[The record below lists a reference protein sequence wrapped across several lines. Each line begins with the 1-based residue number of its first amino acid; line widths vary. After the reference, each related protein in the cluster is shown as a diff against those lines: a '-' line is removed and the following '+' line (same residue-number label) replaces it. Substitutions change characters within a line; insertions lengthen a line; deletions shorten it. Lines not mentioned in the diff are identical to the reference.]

1 MILPYVIKSA
11 MALAL
16 LYTCIIPLLTKETFH
31 RLNRILILGCLIMS
45 FAIPLVHF
53 TGGTNPTV
61 EMVRQTVQLPEVLIN
76 GEASEQSI
84 WSWADI
90 MICIYIIGVV
100 AIFFM
105 TVVQTVR
112 LTKQLRQCEHITDN
126 RGNTI
131 VLTDCATSSF
141 CLFHYIV
148 MSRDDYANNCS
159 FILTHEQEHIRL
171 GHCIDLII
179 LQVAT
184 IIQWFNPF
192 VWLIGKNLKAIHE
205 FEVDEAV
212 LNKGIDATQYQK
224 FLVVKAVGNRLQP
237 FANNLNKESLK
248 RRIIMMNKKKSNR
261 WMMLKALFII
271 PVATLALS
279 VFASNTGT
287 MTREAVHTADTLP
300 TANLQTQQTA
310 TKVSAVV
317 EEMPKFK
324 GGELAMMEFL
334 MKNMK
339 YPQSAVKA
347 KLQGKGY
354 CRICCWK
361 RRNYQRRTHRKVSRS
376 CCARRRG
383 YACGEIYAGVGTRQT
398 KGQAC
403 KCKVQCADNFQT
415 KIIEDGVSIVKNMRN
430 MTIYMRV

>member
-16 LYTCIIPLLTKETFH
+16 LYTCIIPLLEKETFH
-31 RLNRILILGCLIMS
+31 RLNRFLILGCLIMS

-76 GEASEQSI
+76 GDASEQSI
-84 WSWADI
+84 WSWADT

-100 AIFFM
+100 SLFFM

-131 VLTDCATSSF
+131 VLTDCATSPF

-148 MSRDDYANNCS
+148 MSRDDYANNRS

-248 RRIIMMNKKKSNR
+248 RRIIMMNQKRSNR
-261 WMMLKALFII
+261 WMMLKALLVI
-271 PVATLALS
+271 PVATLAVS
-279 VFASNTGT
+279 VFANGKNVS
-287 MTREAVHTADTLP
+287 ETAKEP
-300 TANLQTQQTA
+300 HPQTTTQTKIHDA
-310 TKVSAVV
+310 V
-317 EEMPKFK
+317 EEMPEFN
-324 GGELAMMEFL
+324 GGQLAMMEFL
-334 MKNMK
+334 MNNMK
-339 YPQSAVKA
+339 YPQAAVKA
-347 KLQGKGY
+347 KQQGKAVVGFVI
-354 CRICCWK
+354 RKDGTVSDVHITKSAGHAVLDEEAIRVVKAMPAWK
-361 RRNYQRRTHRKVSRS
+361 PGKQK
-376 CCARRRG
+376 
-383 YACGEIYAGVGTRQT
+383 GEPV
-398 KGQAC
+398 
-403 KCKVQCADNFQT
+403 N
-415 KIIEDGVSIVKNMRN
+415 VKYSVPI
-430 MTIYMRV
+430 TFKLK

>member
-16 LYTCIIPLLTKETFH
+16 LYTCIIPLLEKETFH

-61 EMVRQTVQLPEVLIN
+61 DMVRQAVQLPEVLID
-76 GEASEQSI
+76 GDAKEQSV

-90 MICIYIIGVV
+90 MTCIYIIGVV
-100 AIFFM
+100 AIFTM

-112 LTKQLRQCEHITDN
+112 LTRQLRQCEHITDN
-126 RGNTI
+126 RGNTV
-131 VLTDCATSSF
+131 VLTDCATSPF

-148 MSRDDYANNCS
+148 MSRDDYANNRS
-159 FILTHEQEHIRL
+159 YILTHEQEHIRL

-224 FLVVKAVGNRLQP
+224 FLVIKAVGNRLQP

-248 RRIIMMNKKKSNR
+248 RRIIMMNQKKSNR
-261 WMMLKALFII
+261 WMMLKALFVI
-271 PVATLALS
+271 PVATLAVS
-279 VFASNTGT
+279 VFANTSDMSN
-287 MTREAVHTADTLP
+287 MANAVST
-300 TANLQTQQTA
+300 TANTLSTTNMQTKQSD
-310 TKVSAVV
+310 KKIFRVV

-324 GGELAMMEFL
+324 GGDAKLMEFL
-334 MKNMK
+334 MMNMK
-339 YPQSAVKA
+339 YPESAIKA
-347 KLQGKGY
+347 KQQGRAIVGFVVGKDGTVSDVYIEKSTGY
-354 CRICCWK
+354 D
-361 RRNYQRRTHRKVSRS
+361 VL
-376 CCARRRG
+376 
-383 YACGEIYAGVGTRQT
+383 
-398 KGQAC
+398 
-403 KCKVQCADNFQT
+403 DN
-415 KIIEDGVSIVKNMRN
+415 EA
-430 MTIYMRV
+430 MRVVKSMPAWEPGKQKGKPVNVKYFVPITFSQK

>member
-16 LYTCIIPLLTKETFH
+16 LYTCIIPLLEKETFH

-45 FAIPLVHF
+45 FTIPLVHL

-61 EMVRQTVQLPEVLIN
+61 DMVRQAVQLPEVLIN
-76 GEASEQSI
+76 GNAKEQSV

-90 MICIYIIGVV
+90 MTYIYIIGVV
-100 AIFFM
+100 AIFLM

-112 LTKQLRQCEHITDN
+112 LTRQLRQCEHITDN

-131 VLTDCATSSF
+131 VLTDCATSPF

-148 MSRDDYANNCS
+148 MSRDDYANNRNY
-159 FILTHEQEHIRL
+159 ILTHEQEHIRL
-171 GHCIDLII
+171 GHCIDLVV

-212 LNKGIDATQYQK
+212 LNKGIDATQYQQ
-224 FLVVKAVGNRLQP
+224 FLVIKAVGNRLQP

-248 RRIIMMNKKKSNR
+248 RRIIMMNQKKSNR

-271 PVATLALS
+271 PVATLAVS
-279 VFASNTGT
+279 VFASTTDMSCMAKAVNT
-287 MTREAVHTADTLP
+287 
-300 TANLQTQQTA
+300 TANSISTNNMQTKQSDKKTF
-310 TKVSAVV
+310 TVV
-317 EEMPKFK
+317 EEMPEFK
-324 GGELAMMEFL
+324 GGVSAMMEFL
-334 MKNMK
+334 SMNMK
-339 YPQSAVKA
+339 YPQAAVKA
-347 KLQGKGY
+347 KLQGRAVVGFVVRKGG
-354 CRICCWK
+354 
-361 RRNYQRRTHRKVSRS
+361 TVSDVHITKS
-376 CCARRRG
+376 AG
-383 YACGEIYAGVGTRQT
+383 YAVLDEEA
-398 KGQAC
+398 
-403 KCKVQCADNFQT
+403 
-415 KIIEDGVSIVKNMRN
+415 
-430 MTIYMRV
+430 MRVVKAMPEWEPGKQKGKPVNVKYFVPITFRLK

>member
-1 MILPYVIKSA
+1 MILPYIIKSA

-16 LYTCIIPLLTKETFH
+16 LYACIVPLLEKETFH

-61 EMVRQTVQLPEVLIN
+61 DMVRQAVLLPEVLIN
-76 GEASEQSI
+76 GNANEQSV

-90 MICIYIIGVV
+90 IVCIYTLGVV
-100 AIFFM
+100 AIFTM

-131 VLTDCATSSF
+131 VLTDCATSPF

-148 MSRDDYANNCS
+148 MSRDDYANNRS

-171 GHCIDLII
+171 RHYIDLII
-179 LQVAT
+179 LQFAT

-248 RRIIMMNKKKSNR
+248 RRIIMMNQKRSNR
-261 WMMLKALFII
+261 WMMLKALLVI
-271 PVATLALS
+271 PVATLAVS
-279 VFASNTGT
+279 VFANGT
-287 MTREAVHTADTLP
+287 NASETPKEPHP
-300 TANLQTQQTA
+300 QTTTQTKIHDA
-310 TKVSAVV
+310 V
-317 EEMPKFK
+317 EEMPEFN
-324 GGELAMMEFL
+324 GGQMAMMEFL
-334 MKNMK
+334 MNNMK
-339 YPQSAVKA
+339 YPQAAVKA
-347 KLQGKGY
+347 KQQGKAIVGFVV
-354 CRICCWK
+354 RKDGTVSDVHITKSEGHAVLDEEAIRVVKAMPAWK
-361 RRNYQRRTHRKVSRS
+361 PGKQK
-376 CCARRRG
+376 
-383 YACGEIYAGVGTRQT
+383 GEPV
-398 KGQAC
+398 
-403 KCKVQCADNFQT
+403 N
-415 KIIEDGVSIVKNMRN
+415 VKYSVPI
-430 MTIYMRV
+430 TFKLK

>member
-16 LYTCIIPLLTKETFH
+16 LYTCIIPLLEKETFH

-61 EMVRQTVQLPEVLIN
+61 DMVRQTVQLPEVLIN
-76 GEASEQSI
+76 GDASEQSI

-131 VLTDCATSSF
+131 VLTDCATSPF

-148 MSRDDYANNCS
+148 MSRDDYANNRS

-212 LNKGIDATQYQK
+212 LNKGIDATQYQQ
-224 FLVVKAVGNRLQP
+224 FLVIKAVGYRLQP

-248 RRIIMMNKKKSNR
+248 RRIIMMNQKKSSR
-261 WMMLKALFII
+261 WMMLKALFVI
-271 PVATLALS
+271 PVATLAVS
-279 VFASNTGT
+279 VFANTSDMSSMAKAANT
-287 MTREAVHTADTLP
+287 
-300 TANLQTQQTA
+300 TANSISTNNMQTKQSDIKSSD
-310 TKVSAVV
+310 KVEV
-317 EEMPKFK
+317 MPEFK
-324 GGELAMMEFL
+324 GGNKAMMEFL
-334 MKNMK
+334 MMNMK
-339 YPQSAVKA
+339 YPESAVKA
-347 KLQGKGY
+347 KQQGKAVVGFVV
-354 CRICCWK
+354 K
-361 RRNYQRRTHRKVSRS
+361 KDGTVSDV
-376 CCARRRG
+376 
-383 YACGEIYAGVGTRQT
+383 Y
-398 KGQAC
+398 
-403 KCKVQCADNFQT
+403 
-415 KIIEDGVSIVKNMRN
+415 IVKSTGYDVLDNEA
-430 MTIYMRV
+430 MRVVKSMPAWEPGKQKGKPVDVKYFVPITFSQK

>member
-1 MILPYVIKSA
+1 

-16 LYTCIIPLLTKETFH
+16 LYTCIIPLLEKETFH

-61 EMVRQTVQLPEVLIN
+61 DMVRQAVQLPEVLIN
-76 GEASEQSI
+76 GDAKEQSV

-90 MICIYIIGVV
+90 MTYIYIIGAV
-100 AIFFM
+100 AIFTM

-131 VLTDCATSSF
+131 VLTDCATSPF

-148 MSRDDYANNCS
+148 MSRDDYANNRNY
-159 FILTHEQEHIRL
+159 ILTHEQEHIRL
-171 GHCIDLII
+171 GHCIDLVI

-224 FLVVKAVGNRLQP
+224 FLVIKAVGNRLQP

-248 RRIIMMNKKKSNR
+248 RRIIMMNQKKSNR

-271 PVATLALS
+271 PVATLAVS
-279 VFASNTGT
+279 VFASTTDMSSMAKAVNT
-287 MTREAVHTADTLP
+287 
-300 TANLQTQQTA
+300 TANSISTNNMQTKQSDKKTF
-310 TKVSAVV
+310 TVV
-317 EEMPKFK
+317 EEMPEFK
-324 GGELAMMEFL
+324 GGVSAMMEFL
-334 MKNMK
+334 SMNMK
-339 YPQSAVKA
+339 YPQAAVKA
-347 KLQGKGY
+347 KLQGRAVVGFVV
-354 CRICCWK
+354 
-361 RRNYQRRTHRKVSRS
+361 RKDGTVSDVHITKS
-376 CCARRRG
+376 AG
-383 YACGEIYAGVGTRQT
+383 YAVLDEEA
-398 KGQAC
+398 
-403 KCKVQCADNFQT
+403 
-415 KIIEDGVSIVKNMRN
+415 
-430 MTIYMRV
+430 MRVVKAMPAWEPGKQKGKPVNVKYNVPITFRLK

>member
-1 MILPYVIKSA
+1 

-16 LYTCIIPLLTKETFH
+16 LYACIIPLLEKETFH

-61 EMVRQTVQLPEVLIN
+61 DMVRQAVQLPEVLIT
-76 GEASEQSI
+76 GDASEQSV

-90 MICIYIIGVV
+90 MTCIYIIGVV
-100 AIFFM
+100 AIFLM

-112 LTKQLRQCEHITDN
+112 LTRQLRQCEHITDN

-131 VLTDCATSSF
+131 VLTDCATSPF

-148 MSRDDYANNCS
+148 MSRDDYANNRNY
-159 FILTHEQEHIRL
+159 ILTHEQEHIRL
-171 GHCIDLII
+171 RHCIDLVI

-224 FLVVKAVGNRLQP
+224 FLVIKAVGNRLQP

-248 RRIIMMNKKKSNR
+248 RRIIMMNQKKSNR
-261 WMMLKALFII
+261 WMMLKALFVI
-271 PVATLALS
+271 PVATLAVS
-279 VFASNTGT
+279 VFANTSDMSN
-287 MTREAVHTADTLP
+287 MANAVST
-300 TANLQTQQTA
+300 TANTLSTTNMQTKQSD
-310 TKVSAVV
+310 KKIFRVV

-324 GGELAMMEFL
+324 GGDAKLMEFL
-334 MKNMK
+334 MMNMK
-339 YPQSAVKA
+339 YPESAIKA
-347 KLQGKGY
+347 KQQGRAIVGFVVGKDGTVSDVYIEKSTGY
-354 CRICCWK
+354 D
-361 RRNYQRRTHRKVSRS
+361 VL
-376 CCARRRG
+376 
-383 YACGEIYAGVGTRQT
+383 
-398 KGQAC
+398 
-403 KCKVQCADNFQT
+403 DN
-415 KIIEDGVSIVKNMRN
+415 EA
-430 MTIYMRV
+430 MRVVKSMPAWEPGKQKGKPVNVKYFVPITFSQK

>member
-1 MILPYVIKSA
+1 MILPYIIKSA

-16 LYTCIIPLLTKETFH
+16 LYTCIIPLLEKETFH

-61 EMVRQTVQLPEVLIN
+61 DMVRQAVQLPEVLIDGN
-76 GEASEQSI
+76 AKEQSV

-90 MICIYIIGVV
+90 MTFIYIIGVV
-100 AIFFM
+100 AIFTM
-105 TVVQTVR
+105 TVVQTSSLILR
-112 LTKQLRQCEHITDN
+112 MRQCEHITDN

-131 VLTDCATSSF
+131 VLTDCATSPF
-141 CLFHYIV
+141 CVFHYIV
-148 MSRDDYANNCS
+148 MSRDDYANNRNY
-159 FILTHEQEHIRL
+159 ILTHEQEHIRL
-171 GHCIDLII
+171 GHCIDLVI

-248 RRIIMMNKKKSNR
+248 RRIIMMNQKKSNR

-271 PVATLALS
+271 PVATLAVS
-279 VFASNTGT
+279 VFASNTGVST
-287 MTREAVHTADTLP
+287 VTREAVRTANALP
-300 TANLQTQQTA
+300 TANMQTQQSA
-310 TKVSAVV
+310 TKAYDVV
-317 EEMPKFK
+317 EVMPKFK
-324 GGELAMMEFL
+324 GGESAMMEFL
-334 MKNMK
+334 MMNMK
-339 YPQSAVKA
+339 YPQAAVKA
-347 KLQGKGY
+347 KQQGRAVVGFVV
-354 CRICCWK
+354 
-361 RRNYQRRTHRKVSRS
+361 RKDGTVSDVHITKS
-376 CCARRRG
+376 AG
-383 YACGEIYAGVGTRQT
+383 YAVLDEEA
-398 KGQAC
+398 
-403 KCKVQCADNFQT
+403 
-415 KIIEDGVSIVKNMRN
+415 
-430 MTIYMRV
+430 MRVVKAMPAWEPGKQKGKPVNVKYNVPITFRLK

>member
-1 MILPYVIKSA
+1 MILPYIIKSA

-16 LYTCIIPLLTKETFH
+16 LYTCIIPLLEKETFH

-61 EMVRQTVQLPEVLIN
+61 DMVRQAVQLPEVLIN
-76 GEASEQSI
+76 GNANEQSV

-90 MICIYIIGVV
+90 MTCIYIIGVV
-100 AIFFM
+100 AIFLM
-105 TVVQTVR
+105 TVVQTASLILR
-112 LTKQLRQCEHITDN
+112 LRKCEHITDN

-131 VLTDCATSSF
+131 VLTDCATSPF

-148 MSRDDYANNCS
+148 MSRDDYANNRS

-248 RRIIMMNKKKSNR
+248 RRIIMMNQKKSNR

-271 PVATLALS
+271 PVATLAVS
-279 VFASNTGT
+279 VFASNTGVST
-287 MTREAVHTADTLP
+287 VKREAVRTANALP
-300 TANLQTQQTA
+300 TANMQTQQSA
-310 TKVSAVV
+310 TKAYEVV
-317 EEMPKFK
+317 EVMPKFK
-324 GGELAMMEFL
+324 GGESAMMEFL
-334 MKNMK
+334 MMNMK
-339 YPQSAVKA
+339 YPQTAVKA
-347 KLQGKGY
+347 KQQGRAIVGFVV
-354 CRICCWK
+354 
-361 RRNYQRRTHRKVSRS
+361 RKDGTVSDVHITKS
-376 CCARRRG
+376 
-383 YACGEIYAGVGTRQT
+383 AGHAVLDEE
-398 KGQAC
+398 A
-403 KCKVQCADNFQT
+403 
-415 KIIEDGVSIVKNMRN
+415 
-430 MTIYMRV
+430 MRVVKSMPAWEPGKQKGKPVNVKYNVPITFRLK

>member
-1 MILPYVIKSA
+1 MILPYIIKSA

-16 LYTCIIPLLTKETFH
+16 LYTCIIPLLEKETFH

-61 EMVRQTVQLPEVLIN
+61 DMVRQAVQLPEVLIDGN
-76 GEASEQSI
+76 ASEQSV

-90 MICIYIIGVV
+90 IICIYIIGAV
-100 AIFFM
+100 AIFLM

-112 LTKQLRQCEHITDN
+112 LTRQLHQCEHITDN

-131 VLTDCATSSF
+131 VLTDYATSPF

-148 MSRDDYANNCS
+148 MSRDDYANNRS
-159 FILTHEQEHIRL
+159 YILTHEQEHIRL

-248 RRIIMMNKKKSNR
+248 RRIIMMNQKRSNR
-261 WMMLKALFII
+261 WMMLKALLVI
-271 PVATLALS
+271 PVATLAVS
-279 VFASNTGT
+279 VFANGT
-287 MTREAVHTADTLP
+287 NASETPKEPHPQKTT
-300 TANLQTQQTA
+300 QTKIHDA
-310 TKVSAVV
+310 V
-317 EEMPKFK
+317 EEMPEFN
-324 GGELAMMEFL
+324 GGQLAMMEFL
-334 MKNMK
+334 MNNMK
-339 YPQSAVKA
+339 YPQAAVKA
-347 KLQGKGY
+347 KQQGKAIVGFVV
-354 CRICCWK
+354 
-361 RRNYQRRTHRKVSRS
+361 RKDGTVSDVHITKS
-376 CCARRRG
+376 AG
-383 YACGEIYAGVGTRQT
+383 YAVLDEEA
-398 KGQAC
+398 
-403 KCKVQCADNFQT
+403 
-415 KIIEDGVSIVKNMRN
+415 
-430 MTIYMRV
+430 MRVVKAMPAWEPGKQKGKPVDVKYNVPITFRLK

>member
-1 MILPYVIKSA
+1 

-16 LYTCIIPLLTKETFH
+16 LYTCIIPLLEKETFH

-61 EMVRQTVQLPEVLIN
+61 DMVRQAVQLPEVLIN
-76 GEASEQSI
+76 GNANEQSV

-90 MICIYIIGVV
+90 MTCIYIIGVV
-100 AIFFM
+100 AIFLM
-105 TVVQTVR
+105 TVVQTASLILR
-112 LTKQLRQCEHITDN
+112 LRQCEHITDN

-131 VLTDCATSSF
+131 VLTDCATSPF

-148 MSRDDYANNCS
+148 MSRDDYANNRS

-171 GHCIDLII
+171 GHCIDLVI
-179 LQVAT
+179 LQAAT

-224 FLVVKAVGNRLQP
+224 FLVIKAVGNRLQP

-248 RRIIMMNKKKSNR
+248 RRIIMMNQKKSNR

-271 PVATLALS
+271 PVATLAVS
-279 VFASNTGT
+279 VFASNTGVST
-287 MTREAVHTADTLP
+287 VKREAVRTANALP
-300 TANLQTQQTA
+300 TANMQTQQSA
-310 TKVSAVV
+310 TKAYEVV
-317 EEMPKFK
+317 EVMPKFK
-324 GGELAMMEFL
+324 GGESAMMEFL
-334 MKNMK
+334 MMNMK
-339 YPQSAVKA
+339 YPQTAVKA
-347 KLQGKGY
+347 KQQGRAIVGFVV
-354 CRICCWK
+354 
-361 RRNYQRRTHRKVSRS
+361 RKDGTVSDVHITKS
-376 CCARRRG
+376 
-383 YACGEIYAGVGTRQT
+383 AGHAVLDEE
-398 KGQAC
+398 A
-403 KCKVQCADNFQT
+403 
-415 KIIEDGVSIVKNMRN
+415 
-430 MTIYMRV
+430 MRVVKSMPAWEPGKQKGKPVDVKYNVPITFRLK

>member
-1 MILPYVIKSA
+1 

-16 LYTCIIPLLTKETFH
+16 LYTCTMPLLEKETFH

-45 FAIPLVHF
+45 FAVPLVHF

-61 EMVRQTVQLPEVLIN
+61 DMVRQAVQLPEVLID
-76 GEASEQSI
+76 GDAKELSV

-90 MICIYIIGVV
+90 MTCIYIIGAV
-100 AIFFM
+100 AIFTM

-131 VLTDCATSSF
+131 VLTDCATSPF

-148 MSRDDYANNCS
+148 MSRDDYANNRNY
-159 FILTHEQEHIRL
+159 ILTHEQEHIRL
-171 GHCIDLII
+171 GHCIDLVI

-212 LNKGIDATQYQK
+212 LNKGIDATQYQQ
-224 FLVVKAVGNRLQP
+224 FLVIKAVGNRLQP

-248 RRIIMMNKKKSNR
+248 RRIIMMNQKKSNR

-271 PVATLALS
+271 PVATLAVS
-279 VFASNTGT
+279 VFANTT
-287 MTREAVHTADTLP
+287 DMSSMAKAANTTANSISTNNMQTKQSDIKTADD
-300 TANLQTQQTA
+300 
-310 TKVSAVV
+310 V
-317 EEMPKFK
+317 EVMPEFK
-324 GGELAMMEFL
+324 GGNKAMMEFL
-334 MKNMK
+334 MMNMK
-339 YPQSAVKA
+339 YPQAAAKAKQQGRAVVGFVVRKDGTVSDVHITKSAGYAVLDEEAMRVVKA
-347 KLQGKGY
+347 MPAWEPGK
-354 CRICCWK
+354 
-361 RRNYQRRTHRKVSRS
+361 Q
-376 CCARRRG
+376 
-383 YACGEIYAGVGTRQT
+383 
-398 KGQAC
+398 KG
-403 KCKVQCADNFQT
+403 KPVN
-415 KIIEDGVSIVKNMRN
+415 VKYFVPITFRLK
-430 MTIYMRV
+430 